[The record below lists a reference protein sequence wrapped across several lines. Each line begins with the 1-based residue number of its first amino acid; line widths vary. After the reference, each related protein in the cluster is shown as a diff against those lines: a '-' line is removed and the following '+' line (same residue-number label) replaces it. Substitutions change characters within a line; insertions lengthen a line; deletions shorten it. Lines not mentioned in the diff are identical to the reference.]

1 MTKPE
6 ELARRAAQLI
16 PALRERATRT
26 EELRR
31 IPKETVDDLHATG
44 LLRAA
49 QPRRFGGMG
58 LDLDVVFQI
67 ATEFGRG
74 CGSTAWTYSVWASH
88 NWLVGAFP
96 EQAQREYWANS
107 ANVLSSSSFN
117 TSNSKL
123 TATVGGYKLSGHWR
137 FASGCD
143 EASWV
148 MLGGIGPEGLLYLL
162 VPKSDYVIEDTWYVS
177 GLRGTGSKDIVVE
190 NAFIPEYRTVL
201 ETDIQEARSPGR
213 LVHDTA
219 NYRVPM
225 GSILPYTLASP
236 IVGMAQGTL
245 DEFENYTR
253 QRVFARSGQKVE
265 EFTTIH
271 VRLAESEAEVRAAQL
286 MMLKDCRELFE
297 LGHRGEMPAIDDR
310 ARYRRDQAYV
320 VKLCIRAVNRLFE
333 AGGGYALFDSSPLQR
348 FHRDAHAASH
358 HSSLSWDVAAEEYG
372 QVRMGIQL
380 PNSTMI

>member
-1 MTKPE
+1 MKKPE

-49 QPRRFGGMG
+49 QPRCFGGMG

-88 NWLVGAFP
+88 NWLVGTFP

-148 MLGGIGPEGLLYLL
+148 MLGGIGPGGLLYLL

-253 QRVFARSGQKVE
+253 QRVFARSGQKVG

>member
-1 MTKPE
+1 
-6 ELARRAAQLI
+6 
-16 PALRERATRT
+16 
-26 EELRR
+26 
-31 IPKETVDDLHATG
+31 
-44 LLRAA
+44 
-49 QPRRFGGMG
+49 MG

-162 VPKSDYVIEDTWYVS
+162 IPKSDYIIEDTWYVS

-190 NAFIPEYRTVL
+190 DAFIPEYRAVL
-201 ETDIQEARSPGR
+201 ETDIQDARSPGR
-213 LVHDTA
+213 SVHDTA

-236 IVGMAQGTL
+236 IIGMAQGTIE
-245 DEFENYTR
+245 EFENYTR
-253 QRVFARSGQKVE
+253 QRVFARSGQKVG

-380 PNSTMI
+380 PDSTMI

>member
-6 ELARRAAQLI
+6 ELVRRAAQLV
-16 PALRERATRT
+16 PTLRERASRA
-26 EELRR
+26 EEMRR

-49 QPRRFGGMG
+49 QPGRFGGMG
-58 LDLDVVFQI
+58 LDLDVVFQV
-67 ATEFGRG
+67 AREFGRG
-74 CGSTAWTYSVWASH
+74 CGSTAWSYSVWASH
-88 NWLVGAFP
+88 NWLVGTFP

-107 ANVLSSSSFN
+107 ANVLSSTSFN

-123 TATVGGYKLSGHWR
+123 TAVENGYKLSGHWR

-148 MLGGIGPEGLLYLL
+148 MLGGVGPEGLLYLL

-190 NAFIPEYRTVL
+190 DAFVPEHRAVL

-213 LVHDTA
+213 RVHDTA

-236 IVGMAQGTL
+236 IIGMAQGTL

-253 QRVFARSGQKVE
+253 RRVFARSGQNMD
-265 EFTTIH
+265 EFATIH

-286 MMLKDCRELFE
+286 IMLEDCGELFE
-297 LGHRGEMPAIDDR
+297 LGRRGETPTLDDR

-320 VKLCIRAVNRLFE
+320 VKLCLRAVNRLFE
-333 AGGGYALFDSSPLQR
+333 AGGGYALFDTSPLQR

-372 QVRMGIQL
+372 RVRMGIQL